1 MSSDRKCLNNS
12 LLDSAQGQDRRRRGV
27 AGYVDRNNRHA
38 SNHRDPGPN
47 DSLRP
52 HVRPMPIFTPQSTRD
67 GSATTTQR
75 NSDISANRPGS
86 SSPGGIT
93 KKSPS
98 THDK

>member
-1 MSSDRKCLNNS
+1 
-12 LLDSAQGQDRRRRGV
+12 
-27 AGYVDRNNRHA
+27 
-38 SNHRDPGPN
+38 
-47 DSLRP
+47 
-52 HVRPMPIFTPQSTRD
+52 MPIFTPQSTRD

-86 SSPGGIT
+86 SSPGGII